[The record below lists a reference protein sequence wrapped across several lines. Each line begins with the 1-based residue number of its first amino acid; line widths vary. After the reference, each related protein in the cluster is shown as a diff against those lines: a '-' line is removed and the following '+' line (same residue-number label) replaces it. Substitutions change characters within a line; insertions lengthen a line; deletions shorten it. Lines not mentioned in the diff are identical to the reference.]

1 MEGNDY
7 LMQSEVISDARK
19 VLSDLLDE
27 KSFVEI
33 LENFDKGVICGYGT
47 INLRPVCIFAQERTV
62 ENGAI
67 NEKNCEKICKIIDM
81 AMKNGIPIISIYDS
95 MGVKIDESSRVF
107 LGIRKMLDKM
117 AGGKNER

>member
-7 LMQSEVISDARK
+7 LMQSEVLSDARK

-33 LENFDKGVICGYGT
+33 LKNFDKGVICGYGT

-67 NEKNCEKICKIIDM
+67 TEKNCEKICKI
-81 AMKNGIPIISIYDS
+81 AKNDLPLH
-95 MGVKIDESSRVF
+95 R
-107 LGIRKMLDKM
+107 
-117 AGGKNER
+117 